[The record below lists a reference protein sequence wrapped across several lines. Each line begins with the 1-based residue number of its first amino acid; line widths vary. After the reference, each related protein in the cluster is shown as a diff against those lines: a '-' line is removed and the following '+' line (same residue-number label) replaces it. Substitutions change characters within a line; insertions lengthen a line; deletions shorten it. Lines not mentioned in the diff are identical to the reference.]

1 MALKENF
8 FPGMSKADKAKLSAL
23 GPVWNN
29 NITAHS
35 QIVIDTYLPLLQKS
49 KKTAEIHKDC
59 AYGPDPRHTLDVFC
73 PPPKEHS
80 TEPPRPIIVFV
91 HGGGYT
97 RGNKSLNGVVYD
109 NVLHWFAQHGF
120 VGFNIEYRLAPQA
133 QYPAGATDL
142 SASLQWI
149 TDNAAAYNA
158 DPNRIIIV
166 GHSAGGTHV
175 ASYMLDP
182 TIGIKPLAGICGFV
196 LLSARLRADLHPENP
211 NAKNVAAY
219 FGEDEKLLEQNG
231 PLSFAQL
238 CKVPVFVGI
247 AQFEN
252 KFLDQYG
259 VDFALRVAQGTGK
272 MPRLFQSQYH
282 NHTSIVA
289 HFGTEDNEFGRE
301 ILEFIENDCFSTH
314 ISS

>member
-1 MALKENF
+1 MARKENF
-8 FPGMSKADKAKLSAL
+8 FPGMSTADKVKLAAL
-23 GPVWNN
+23 GPVWNE
-29 NITAHS
+29 NISVHN
-35 QIVIDTYLPLLQKS
+35 QIVIDTYGPLIEKFEES
-49 KKTAEIHKDC
+49 IEIQREC

-73 PPPKEHS
+73 PRTQERS
-80 TEPPRPIIVFV
+80 AQQPRPIIVFV

-97 RGNKSLNGVVYD
+97 RGTKSLNGVVYD
-109 NVLHWFAQHGF
+109 NVLYWFARQGF

-133 QYPAGATDL
+133 QYPSGAKDL

-149 TDNAAAYNA
+149 TENAQTYNA
-158 DPNRIIIV
+158 DPNRIIII

-182 TIGIKPLAGICGFV
+182 VIGETPLAGVCGFV

-219 FGEDEKLLEQNG
+219 FGEDAQLLEKRS
-231 PLSFAQL
+231 PMSFTHR

-259 VDFALRVAQGTGK
+259 VEFALKIAQQTGK
-272 MPRLFQSQYH
+272 MPRFFQSQYH

-289 HFGTEDNEFGRE
+289 HFGTEDNEFGNE
-301 ILEFIENDCFSTH
+301 IMDFIENDCFSK
-314 ISS
+314 SV